1 MHTTTGN
8 NNNNKSSLPSFF
20 GLFIFP
26 GRFFFLSFL
35 LTAVHN
41 RVYGAASEAPR
52 YSIQGVFVLRCV
64 ALRVGETLSAGGGV
78 NSRRVLIAM
87 R

>member
-1 MHTTTGN
+1 M
-8 NNNNKSSLPSFF
+8 
-20 GLFIFP
+20 
-26 GRFFFLSFL
+26 
-35 LTAVHN
+35 HN